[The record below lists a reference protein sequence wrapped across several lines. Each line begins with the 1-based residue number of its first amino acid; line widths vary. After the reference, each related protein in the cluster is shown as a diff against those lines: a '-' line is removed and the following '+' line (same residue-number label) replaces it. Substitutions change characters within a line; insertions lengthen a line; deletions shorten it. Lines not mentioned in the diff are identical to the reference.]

1 MSSLPVDSVLH
12 LTDKQVKLGNS
23 NRPFPHSTSVCLNH
37 STRTRV
43 GWTFSYICCIF
54 VHPDL
59 ESVYCFLKY
68 GKGLLQNY
76 NFITIRHEIWRGE
89 RMAYGPVYTSHM
101 LTLHLL
107 KNQVQRKKPLFPGKG
122 VGVLPSMGSLR
133 YVHPQRVGLSA
144 VLVWNGASSLA
155 ILFIN
160 RVWFL
165 QSSVELIMFFW
176 RSDFLF
182 RS

>member
-1 MSSLPVDSVLH
+1 MLLHNLVNTCTCEGFLKLTIPSMQIKELHFVQCHMASRLIAVSSLPVDSVLH

-23 NRPFPHSTSVCLNH
+23 NRPFPHSTCTSVCLNH

-107 KNQVQRKKPLFPGKG
+107 KNQVQRKNPCSQARGWGYSLTCLWAPLGMSIPKG
-122 VGVLPSMGSLR
+122 
-133 YVHPQRVGLSA
+133 
-144 VLVWNGASSLA
+144 
-155 ILFIN
+155 
-160 RVWFL
+160 
-165 QSSVELIMFFW
+165 
-176 RSDFLF
+176 
-182 RS
+182 